1 MKVEGIIMMPIQ
13 IISDSTKASFAMEG
27 MYATEKDE
35 KNIMDVLTGRRTWQD
50 VVEEIKRKYLTEKE
64 Q

>member
-1 MKVEGIIMMPIQ
+1 MIPVQ
-13 IISDSTKASFAMEG
+13 AISDSTKASFAMEG

-35 KNIMDVLTGRRTWQD
+35 KNIMDVLTGKRTWQD
-50 VVEEIKRKYLTEKE
+50 VVEEIKKKYLAEKE